1 LVIVLYGELDPGSML
16 VEAMKIMFDRELINL
31 RGGNGSVRLDE
42 RRILITPSGLPKNKL
57 KPGDLVLYDI
67 VSGTY
72 TGIHKPSIEAVVHAK
87 IYTKN
92 SSVGAILHAHPPLTL
107 ALTTAGASEWWNADL
122 VEVQYS
128 IGSVEVV
135 EPAPPGSQ
143 ELADRVA
150 EAVSRGARVV
160 IVPKHGVFACAAT
173 VWETLDAII
182 ALEDVAKYMVAVLML
197 RKFREK

>member
-1 LVIVLYGELDPGSML
+1 LHGELDPGSAL
-16 VEAMKIMFDRELINL
+16 VEAMKIMFDRGLINL

-72 TGIHKPSIEAVVHAK
+72 MGVHKPSIEAVVHAK
-87 IYTKN
+87 TYIKN

-107 ALTTAGASEWWNADL
+107 VLTDAKAGEWWYADL

-128 IGSVEVV
+128 IGRVEVI

-173 VWETLDAII
+173 VWEALDAVI
-182 ALEDVAKYMVAVLML
+182 ALEDVAKYTVAVLTL
-197 RKFREK
+197 KECGGK

>member
-1 LVIVLYGELDPGSML
+1 LYGEPDPGFAL
-16 VEAMKIMFDRELINL
+16 VEAMKIMFDRGLINL

-42 RRILITPSGLPKNKL
+42 RRILITPSALPKNKL

-72 TGIHKPSIEAVVHAK
+72 TGVHRPSIEAVVHAK
-87 IYTKN
+87 TYIKN
-92 SSVGAILHAHPPLTL
+92 SGIGAILHAHPPLTL
-107 ALTTAGASEWWNADL
+107 ALTTVGVGEWWNVDL

-128 IGSVEVV
+128 VGGVEVV

-173 VWETLDAII
+173 VWEALDAIT
-182 ALEDVAKYMVAVLML
+182 ALEDVAKYTVAVLTL
-197 RKFREK
+197 KECGEK